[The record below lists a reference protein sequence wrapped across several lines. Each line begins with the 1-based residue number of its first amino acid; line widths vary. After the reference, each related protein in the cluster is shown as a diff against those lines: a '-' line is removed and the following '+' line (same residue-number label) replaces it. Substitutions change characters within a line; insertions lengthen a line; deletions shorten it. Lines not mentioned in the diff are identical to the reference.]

1 MSPTTLP
8 RASRWETLGAW
19 LHVWTPPRDVEI
31 PAPPSPRRLAVWAGA
46 ALVVLGIVLA
56 LTVPRIES
64 AKDERSARASAA
76 EAAEDAARRA
86 EAIRVQRASFATSAP
101 DDLDTQLRD
110 ARAAIL
116 ADARARHAAGE
127 LPQPTREVTCSRAA
141 GSARSDLLRFSCV
154 AATARLADVAAG
166 PQRTV
171 GYPFSLV
178 VQPET
183 GRLAWCRTSQCP
195 RRAQPATAACGCRS
209 PPRARAPRRR
219 QQADR
224 GGELPVRG

>member
-31 PAPPSPRRLAVWAGA
+31 PAPPSPRRLAVWAGTA
-46 ALVVLGIVLA
+46 FVVVGVLLA
-56 LTVPRIES
+56 LTVPRIDS
-64 AKDERSARASAA
+64 AKDDRAARAGAA
-76 EAAEDAARRA
+76 EAAQDAARRA
-86 EAIRVQRASFATSAP
+86 EAIRVQRASFATSTP
-101 DDLDTQLRD
+101 GDLDTQLRD

-116 ADARARHAAGE
+116 ADAGTRHAAGE
-127 LPQPTREVTCSRAA
+127 FPQPTREVTCSPAA
-141 GSARSDLLRFSCV
+141 GRARSDLLRFSCV

-183 GRLAWCRTSQCP
+183 GRFAWCRTLPVPAEGATGHSGVRVP
-195 RRAQPATAACGCRS
+195 QPAACSGAAT
-209 PPRARAPRRR
+209 PAAR
-219 QQADR
+219 
-224 GGELPVRG
+224 

>member
-8 RASRWETLGAW
+8 RASRWETVGAW
-19 LHVWTPPRDVEI
+19 LHLWTPPRDVEI
-31 PAPPSPRRLAVWAGA
+31 PAPPSPRRLAAWTGA
-46 ALVVLGIVLA
+46 ALLLFGVALA
-56 LTVPRIES
+56 LTAPRIDD
-64 AKDERSARASAA
+64 AKDERAARARAA
-76 EAAEDAARRA
+76 EATQDAARRA

-101 DDLDTQLRD
+101 GDLDTQLRD

-116 ADARARHAAGE
+116 ADARARRAAGE

-178 VQPET
+178 VQSET
-183 GRLAWCRTSQCP
+183 GRFAWCRTLPVPAEGATGHSGVRVP
-195 RRAQPATAACGCRS
+195 QPAACSGAATPAAG
-209 PPRARAPRRR
+209 
-219 QQADR
+219 
-224 GGELPVRG
+224 

>member
-19 LHVWTPPRDVEI
+19 LHVWTPPRDVAI
-31 PAPPSPRRLAVWAGA
+31 PAPPSPRRLAAWAGA
-46 ALVVLGIVLA
+46 ALLVAGLVLA
-56 LTVPRIES
+56 LTVPRIDD
-64 AKDERSARASAA
+64 AKDQRAAQAGAA

-86 EAIRVQRASFATSAP
+86 EATRIQRASFAVSTPGELEA
-101 DDLDTQLRD
+101 QLRD

-127 LPQPTREVTCSRAA
+127 LPQPAREVTCSRAA
-141 GSARSDLLRFSCV
+141 GSARADLLRFSCV
-154 AATARLADVAAG
+154 AATTRLADVAAG

-178 VQPET
+178 VQPGT
-183 GRLAWCRTSQCP
+183 GRLAWCRTLPVPAEGATGHSGVRVP
-195 RRAQPATAACGCRS
+195 QPAACGGGAT
-209 PPRARAPRRR
+209 PAAR
-219 QQADR
+219 
-224 GGELPVRG
+224 